1 MKAQLI
7 FILALLLSAV
17 SCSNDN
23 SKVLQRLNE
32 APATVREI
40 QGANNLF
47 VIELANNTNG
57 LYSEYI
63 VPSSALSAEYKEDGL
78 SVLISGDVTNNF
90 VAIDG
95 YVSEGKGNTVTLTGQ
110 YNALE
115 LTTINKNEGDV
126 SFYLCQLGTNTDTLP
141 IKGEAYL
148 FNDSIPNF
156 MKTEVMEKYEKSGY
170 AAWIVYET
178 INELVH
184 GTDFMVMMSERGVYK
199 IATLYLYTPAD
210 MGRYYICN
218 YPDFAREWKVPEI
231 GQKVYYEGK
240 AIYLGGYASNPTRSG
255 YDLGL
260 TIFKKK

>member
-1 MKAQLI
+1 MKSK
-7 FILALLLSAV
+7 FITLLLLLSAV

-95 YVSEGKGNTVTLTGQ
+95 YVSEGKGNTVTLNGL
-110 YNALE
+110 YNTVE
-115 LTTINKNEGDV
+115 ITTMSKNEGGVYYVVGYYGIGQID
-126 SFYLCQLGTNTDTLP
+126 SLKGTA
-141 IKGEAYL
+141 KAGGYL
-148 FNDSIPNF
+148 FVSESLKDSLFVSNF
-156 MKTEVMEKYEKSGY
+156 VFEGDEYRYGNLLDGVIDFPTESMAYPDILCEQEAFFPEEYRFAFKVQ
-170 AAWIVYET
+170 
-178 INELVH
+178 INSYRPMTEEEYKPFTGPFIANCL
-184 GTDFMVMMSERGVYK
+184 VYK
-199 IATLYLYTPAD
+199 PY
-210 MGRYYICN
+210 R
-218 YPDFAREWKVPEI
+218 
-231 GQKVYYEGK
+231 
-240 AIYLGGYASNPTRSG
+240 
-255 YDLGL
+255 
-260 TIFKKK
+260 FKPVIITSYSQIQ